1 MTRKLI
7 HPSKEENKQINRGIA
22 SDPDMPEWNS
32 KDFARARQ
40 AKDVLPPAAY
50 QAAVKRYRGQR
61 GPQKTPTKKPVTLRL
76 DPEVLESYKATGR
89 GWQKR
94 MNEMLRRGVD
104 FLKVSPRRG

>member
-1 MTRKLI
+1 
-7 HPSKEENKQINRGIA
+7 
-22 SDPDMPEWNS
+22 MPEWNS

-94 MNEMLRRGVD
+94 MNEVLRRGVD